1 MVAIC
6 ALLAGAY
13 RMRPGQISPERI
25 QPGMSKWQ
33 VWWSCGMALPTTDD
47 GNIPVV
53 WVYPV
58 TTRTPPT
65 LIFVEFD
72 EQGRV
77 SKTNLAD
84 S

>member
-1 MVAIC
+1 
-6 ALLAGAY
+6 
-13 RMRPGQISPERI
+13 
-25 QPGMSKWQ
+25 
-33 VWWSCGMALPTTDD
+33 MALPTTDD